1 MKKIDVYII
10 TYTETNG
17 DSNFRFIKNNIFPE
31 VKRIDNIKGRS
42 NAYKAVFDD
51 TDADYVYIV
60 EGDHNVNVDF
70 KFDAPPDEAV
80 HVWPSVNRS
89 NQWHTYASGIKLF
102 PVKPFK
108 GYEFNKFDILLGL
121 ETPIVLERGSAST
134 HQWDYTDFATFS
146 HTTKQNLKLRAMISE
161 EIAGAQE
168 EYDKWMQWELHP
180 EFSRDNIRT
189 FWEFAET
196 LNLDDLPEDFFDNYD
211 QLKQMFIDS
220 FIKVE
225 K

>member
-17 DSNFRFIKNNIFPE
+17 DSNFRWIKNNLFPE

-60 EGDHNVNVDF
+60 EGDHNVNPDF
-70 KFDAPPDEAV
+70 KFDVPPDEAV

-102 PVKPFK
+102 PVQPFK
-108 GYEFNKFDILLGL
+108 GYEFNKFDVLLGL
-121 ETPIVLERGSAST
+121 ETPIVLEKGSASA
-134 HQWDYTDFATFS
+134 HQWDYTDFAIFS
-146 HTTKQNLKLRAMISE
+146 HIARQNLKLRAMISE
-161 EIAGAQE
+161 GIVGAQE
-168 EYDKWMQWELHP
+168 EYNKWTEWELHP
-180 EFSRDNIRT
+180 EYNRENIKT
-189 FWEFAET
+189 FWDFAET
-196 LNLDDLPEDFFDNYD
+196 LSLDTLPDDFFDTYD
-211 QLKQMFIDS
+211 YLKQLFIDS